1 MTFEELLHK
10 RLSTDI
16 TLENLLTQY
25 ALMPAVF
32 YQEAPDD
39 TQANWKNGQQYPR
52 VCYMYNMQA
61 NEERKSAGSL
71 TVSVYCVSGV
81 GVMPERIEP
90 EIRRIL
96 KDIIL
101 CPADASPYCFTWAQT
116 QYFDVNKDQDDTEA
130 RGICGCDITFDILEY
145 PSQETTSPDPVEGMN
160 GFIKN
165 QYGKSIVIGLD
176 RLEDIIVTSAERPV
190 FYCHLD
196 SVNRDTETNQV
207 VWMKG
212 VLSVHVLCPDAAIR
226 RKFTMALA
234 QQLSL
239 DGEVILV
246 DKSPMFVERLQVNYK
261 ADYLKNGQLI
271 VNVRYGV
278 LRPTYKEKQLMAS
291 VGVVR

>member
-1 MTFEELLHK
+1 MTLEALLYRWFTEYKDLAELLATFEN
-10 RLSTDI
+10 R
-16 TLENLLTQY
+16 
-25 ALMPAVF
+25 PAVF
-32 YQEAPDD
+32 FQFAPGDNQKGWG
-39 TQANWKNGQQYPR
+39 TAGQYPR
-52 VCYMYNMQA
+52 IVYAIDMQA
-61 NEERKSAGSL
+61 DQERKSAGTMEISL
-71 TVSVYCVSGV
+71 LCDETG
-81 GVMPERIEP
+81 MPPEIIEP
-90 EIRRIL
+90 KIKKCL
-96 KDIIL
+96 KDLLIL
-101 CPADASPYCFTWAQT
+101 PNGGYPYCFAWART
-116 QYFDVNKDQDDTEA
+116 DSFEISSRENGNDT
-130 RGICGCDITFDILEY
+130 RVIGMDIRFDIIEY
-145 PSQETTSPDPVEGMN
+145 DSQETTDPDPIAGLN
-160 GFIKN
+160 QFIKGIYDN
-165 QYGKSIVIGLD
+165 SLVIGLD
-176 RLEDIIVTSAERPV
+176 RLEDIIVTSTERPV

-196 SVNRDTETNQV
+196 SVTRDVETNQV

-226 RKFTMALA
+226 RKLTMALA